1 MFYKV
6 VLYECYDGK
15 TRLGYASKAWDKIPN
30 AQLKHMPDVPKKSW
44 KEKLDEIEYE
54 RIHG

>member
-15 TRLGYASKAWDKIPN
+15 MRLGYASKAWDEI
-30 AQLKHMPDVPKKSW
+30 PKKSW
-44 KEKLDEIEYE
+44 KEKLDEIEKEKQREY
-54 RIHG
+54 